1 MKIRKWQT
9 STNSSTRQAQFGPN
23 QTRVTGQKR
32 AFLQRYQPQKTG
44 AEVRAEKLQQAS
56 IDNQR
61 VSAFERAALNL
72 VGAGIRQYQNSVDAK
87 QEAYAAETD
96 AMIDEAK
103 SIYQNEA
110 AKISAEQKYTNI
122 ETTDEDGNFAFATDV
137 IEQNYQNQTDE
148 LAEKILK
155 DIGGRK
161 DSARALTEFES
172 FRNDLDLSHKAK
184 LYNEG
189 AAMSFKHAQERTKMN
204 AMKANNEFELQR
216 IMTRA
221 KDNGL
226 FSDAEAYDLKMRA
239 TERIHTNNFSASIDM
254 LGSNLDKLTDDEY
267 FAARDQLVSELF
279 NDNDDLIITKQNR
292 TDMVKKIQ
300 TLDDFREEVITQ
312 NQNDSYLRVRQI
324 HAETGNDDV
333 LRSAL
338 RNGASERFG
347 HENTLKLISKL
358 EKKQEATVNKEPY
371 KNQMHKQISLYNRGK
386 ITAEELEAWA
396 FENEENIGSITPVF
410 SAIDKDYSQQQRLD
424 IEAAESSLSYYYAG
438 MRADEVDFSGA
449 LKNEQRQQ
457 WAKAQSDLNAYLASN
472 PDGDVRAWA
481 LERIASSEIDPE
493 VAAIEGVGP
502 TFLETNW
509 SSLVNDR
516 TEKARALERE
526 ISQTPLEQMGS
537 PDVKLKRDEVQ
548 KLTDEIIMLQRYQR
562 TMVEI
567 KKPENAEVLRR
578 IQPEANDG

>member
-122 ETTDEDGNFAFATDV
+122 ETTDENGNFAFATDV
-137 IEQNYQNQTDE
+137 IEENYQNQTNE

-509 SSLVNDR
+509 GSLVNDR

-537 PDVKLKRDEVQ
+537 PDVNLKRDEVQ